1 MSFNDVKVVITVG
14 GVDGEAKI
22 ECDGLD
28 IWISLGDKRIMIL
41 DHDLYEMISERVR
54 MMNDRHD

>member
-14 GVDGEAKI
+14 GVDGEARI

-28 IWISLGDKRIMIL
+28 IFLYHNKRRIMIL
-41 DHDLYEMISERVR
+41 DIDLYEMITERIR
-54 MMNDRHD
+54 IINGRHD